1 MSNETDFFGELGLL
15 SRRKRFER
23 VYDVRSMAEQFP
35 RLSEVTEDA
44 VAVLLH
50 VASAEFIKSLWSGH
64 GEILGVTDVEIW
76 VDCFFVVMDGRII
89 EIRIEEKDITT
100 IASVSEGFFVCHSVS
115 FSSVSKEAL
124 DKMHGSFIEF
134 LNAVEIDRV
143 KEAAREYLGQV
154 SSVEAF
160 SVEVQEFYGLEEE

>member
-160 SVEVQEFYGLEEE
+160 SVEVQEVYGLEEE